1 MSSKRGTYQVDTT
14 VKYRQDE
21 TYLKYSIIWVPSVQ
35 AQEELIMQRVMTY
48 SEWTYLFKRSLK
60 RIIRQRVIQTVQ
72 FLALSVMV
80 TMPIWMFADWLLRG
94 Y

>member
-48 SEWTYLFKRSLK
+48 NQWELRFKKALK
-60 RIIRQRVIQTVQ
+60 RTIKQKAIQTLQ
-72 FLALSVMV
+72 IFIV
-80 TMPIWMFADWLLRG
+80 TVLMFMPVLMFVDWLLRG